1 MNISTRRGGMLIL
14 AGAAL
19 AAVIGCAGG
28 DKQNPLETFIIGRGA
43 DSGSL
48 DAAQESDGESFKVAE
63 LIFDTLVQY
72 ARDSMEIEPG
82 LARSWTPSDDNMTWT
97 FELRRGVH
105 FHNGDLF
112 NADAVVQSFQRQYD
126 PAHPLHQ
133 FGEPYLYWIGLG
145 MDNIIESVEADG
157 DYRVVFT
164 LKKPY
169 TPFLYALALP
179 PFSIASPRAM
189 QESGDN
195 FGMKPVGTGP
205 FKLLSWSAGDRI
217 VLERNDD
224 YWGGRPPL
232 KNVVFRTIP
241 ESVTR
246 LLELERGAIHLLE
259 FIEPQSVPKV
269 RQNPELRIYE
279 EEGMNVGYIAMNT
292 QRPPMDDPR
301 VRYAINHAIDKQKI
315 VDKLYGGLAV
325 AAKNP
330 LPPTLWSY
338 NDDIEPFEYDPEK
351 AQALI
356 QEALPNGFAEPL
368 KLYIM
373 SNPRPYFLDPK
384 SVGLAIQSDLEKIG
398 IPVDTAGNLEWQ
410 TYQDAVQ
417 GGEHD
422 LGMLGWIADYPD
434 PDNFLY
440 VLLSKEN
447 AKKPANNI
455 AFYKNDA
462 LQELLLEGQRESS
475 QEKRIEIYRKAQEI
489 VRKDAPWVPIAHVKD
504 VVAARANVANYK
516 PHPLTWKH
524 FWRTSLTA
532 EAAP

>member
-1 MNISTRRGGMLIL
+1 ML
-14 AGAAL
+14 
-19 AAVIGCAGG
+19 
-28 DKQNPLETFIIGRGA
+28 
-43 DSGSL
+43 
-48 DAAQESDGESFKVAE
+48 
-63 LIFDTLVQY
+63 
-72 ARDSMEIEPG
+72 
-82 LARSWTPSDDNMTWT
+82 
-97 FELRRGVH
+97 
-105 FHNGDLF
+105 
-112 NADAVVQSFQRQYD
+112 
-126 PAHPLHQ
+126 
-133 FGEPYLYWIGLG
+133 
-145 MDNIIESVEADG
+145 
-157 DYRVVFT
+157 
-164 LKKPY
+164 
-169 TPFLYALALP
+169 
-179 PFSIASPRAM
+179 
-189 QESGDN
+189 ESGDD
-195 FGMKPVGTGP
+195 FGTKPVGTGP
-205 FKLLSWSAGDRI
+205 FKLLSWAAGDRI

-232 KNVVFRTIP
+232 KNVVFRSIP

-292 QRPPMDDPR
+292 QRPPMNDPR

-315 VDKLYGGLAV
+315 VDKLYGGLAA

-351 AQALI
+351 ARALI

-368 KLYIM
+368 TLYIM

-384 SVGLAIQSDLEKIG
+384 SVGLAIQSDLEKVD
-398 IPVDTAGNLEWQ
+398 IPVNTIDNLEWQ
-410 TYQDAVQ
+410 TYLDAVL

-440 VLLSKEN
+440 VLLSKDN
-447 AKKPANNI
+447 AKKPASNI

-462 LQELLLEGQRESS
+462 LQELLLEGQRESN
-475 QEKRIEIYRKAQEI
+475 QEKRVEIYRKAQEI

-504 VVAARANVANYK
+504 VVAARANVVNYK